1 MSLKLQEL
9 QEVLHLACIALF
21 DKREVKSNYIQY
33 REMGIQDPSR
43 QWAGNEAWRVSR
55 SFKVGET
62 APRTA
67 SYSQTHSAW
76 YTWCAA
82 PGNAICCAFH
92 VNCAWWDWQCSR
104 APSFTGTGNCQPGV
118 CHSHLV
124 GLLCSRMRNPQPTME
139 ALPAPE
145 VMLPSCSCSPHQFG
159 TTSHQGEP
167 MGHMSRQSD

>member
-1 MSLKLQEL
+1 M
-9 QEVLHLACIALF
+9 
-21 DKREVKSNYIQY
+21 
-33 REMGIQDPSR
+33 
-43 QWAGNEAWRVSR
+43 
-55 SFKVGET
+55 

-67 SYSQTHSAW
+67 SYTQTHSAW
-76 YTWCAA
+76 HTWCAA

-104 APSFTGTGNCQPGV
+104 APSFTHTGNCQPGV

-145 VMLPSCSCSPHQFG
+145 VMLPSCSCSPP
-159 TTSHQGEP
+159 TSSARHHTKGSPWVICLDSQTEKDAQHLGRRFLHSSHLREWKL
-167 MGHMSRQSD
+167 S